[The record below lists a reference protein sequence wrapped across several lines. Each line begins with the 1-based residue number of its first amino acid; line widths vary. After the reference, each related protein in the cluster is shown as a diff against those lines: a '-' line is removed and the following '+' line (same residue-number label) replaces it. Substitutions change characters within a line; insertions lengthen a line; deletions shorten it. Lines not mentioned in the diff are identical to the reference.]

1 MSVKSGWSRSAA
13 SCGCALNTS
22 ALRLSCPGDFRSW
35 GTWWLL
41 WSLLFLGDRC
51 WHPGLS
57 LPLVYLPLLVVVVC
71 SELHWS
77 VPSIVRLA
85 RLLSW
90 VVAPACPWS
99 ERFCLL
105 CTCHTP
111 AWWSCRLCLAL
122 PCLLHLLPGLQGHL
136 CGSACLFLLSSS
148 VWFASQYCCL
158 YLSLSRYDFTSKTFF
173 SWELF
178 RSQWL
183 ARYPLWP
190 TPSYSSALFQGRLCR
205 SARRLSWAVAT
216 LYWCLPSLPAS
227 DLQHLLIPGTYSSA
241 VVWRQSYTL
250 RSRSFST
257 SKCCRPLGLDS
268 VFLSFSFR
276 VAVTR
281 WWSLPTSAP
290 LLTWTSSSDHVHILL
305 IIRWSIWF
313 LSLPLGEY
321 QVSLWTSRCKKSGPP
336 RAKS

>member
-1 MSVKSGWSRSAA
+1 MVSHRPK
-13 SCGCALNTS
+13 GCTTDF
-22 ALRLSCPGDFRSW
+22 PGACCQK
-35 GTWWLL
+35 
-41 WSLLFLGDRC
+41 FLKVYKVDVEFS
-51 WHPGLS
+51 LS
-57 LPLVYLPLLVVVVC
+57 LCVLLYDATQGEDLVC
-71 SELHWS
+71 AS
-77 VPSIVRLA
+77 
-85 RLLSW
+85 LSF
-90 VVAPACPWS
+90 PK
-99 ERFCLL
+99 
-105 CTCHTP
+105 TC
-111 AWWSCRLCLAL
+111 
-122 PCLLHLLPGLQGHL
+122 
-136 CGSACLFLLSSS
+136 LLSSQLL
-148 VWFASQYCCL
+148 VHCICY
-158 YLSLSRYDFTSKTFF
+158 SLEID
-173 SWELF
+173 LC
-178 RSQWL
+178 QD
-183 ARYPLWP
+183 
-190 TPSYSSALFQGRLCR
+190 ALFQGRLCR

-216 LYWCLPSLPAS
+216 LYWCLSSLPAS

-241 VVWRQSYTL
+241 VVWGQSYTL

-281 WWSLPTSAP
+281 WWSLPTSGP